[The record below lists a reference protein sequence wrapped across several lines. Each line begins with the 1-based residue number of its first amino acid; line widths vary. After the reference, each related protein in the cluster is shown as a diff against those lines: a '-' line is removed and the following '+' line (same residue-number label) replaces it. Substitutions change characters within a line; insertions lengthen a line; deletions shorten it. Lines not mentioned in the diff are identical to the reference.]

1 MTRVTQVTR
10 QKINELNLDE
20 VLFPYIS
27 HSYIGGI
34 DLSPF
39 LSRLTFRV
47 SLVSLA
53 GQPVAGHFYPGGR
66 DATTVRQIPRVAIN
80 GSSHDLSCVA
90 A

>member
-1 MTRVTQVTR
+1 MRFDGMTRVTQVTR
-10 QKINELNLDE
+10 QKVNELNLDE

-53 GQPVAGHFYPGGR
+53 GQNVAGNFNRRGTRCDYHSENTEGG
-66 DATTVRQIPRVAIN
+66 
-80 GSSHDLSCVA
+80 H
-90 A
+90 

>member
-20 VLFPYIS
+20 VLFPYIG

-34 DLSPF
+34 DLGPF

-53 GQPVAGHFYPGGR
+53 GQTVAGHFYPGGR
-66 DATTVRQIPRVAIN
+66 DATTVREIPW
-80 GSSHDLSCVA
+80 VA
-90 A
+90 AK

>member
-1 MTRVTQVTR
+1 MRFDGMTRVTQVTR

-53 GQPVAGHFYPGGR
+53 GQNVAGNFYPGGMR
-66 DATTVRQIPRVAIN
+66 CGCRGDVTADGHWRRYP
-80 GSSHDLSCVA
+80 
-90 A
+90 